1 MNSNLKECPYCAELI
16 KTRAIKCH
24 HCGQNLF
31 DNQNTKTNSRSW
43 DDPIAI
49 ICGVLALIL
58 YLTNPTQNDFKEAIV
73 QRINESGTVEKSNA
87 FQKLIVGIASY
98 AIDSVTTRTN
108 YYIFSIFEI
117 DSSLLRIIDS
127 DTPRLK
133 FVGIAGRIIPL
144 FQNDASSNTNKNSS
158 HRDISEDKV
167 SKKFK
172 NEISS
177 ANQNDSDN
185 IGSDEQESGGFQQD
199 CRGVLKNDDEYGLI
213 LKNYQSNILWDTWCD
228 AEIDDLSNKVLK
240 VCSIDDRCE
249 IRGRVTGHGA
259 FHWNRIDQVT
269 KLDPL

>member
-16 KTRAIKCH
+16 KTRAIKCR
-24 HCGQNLF
+24 HCGQNFF
-31 DNQNTKTNSRSW
+31 DKQNTEANSRSW

-73 QRINESGTVEKSNA
+73 QRINESGTVDKSNQ

-117 DSSLLRIIDS
+117 DSSLLRIIDGN
-127 DTPRLK
+127 TPRLK

-144 FQNDASSNTNKNSS
+144 FQNDAFSNTNKNSS
-158 HRDISEDKV
+158 HRDISEDEV
-167 SKKFK
+167 SRISE

-177 ANQNDSDN
+177 ANQN
-185 IGSDEQESGGFQQD
+185 GSDEQEQRGFKQD

-213 LKNYQSNILWDTWCD
+213 LKNYQSNTLWDTWCD
-228 AEIDDLSNKVLK
+228 AGIDDLSNKVLK
-240 VCSIDDRCE
+240 VCSIDDTCE
-249 IRGRVTGHGA
+249 IRGKVTGHGA
-259 FHWNRIDQVT
+259 FLWSQIDQVT
-269 KLDPL
+269 KLDSLVNK